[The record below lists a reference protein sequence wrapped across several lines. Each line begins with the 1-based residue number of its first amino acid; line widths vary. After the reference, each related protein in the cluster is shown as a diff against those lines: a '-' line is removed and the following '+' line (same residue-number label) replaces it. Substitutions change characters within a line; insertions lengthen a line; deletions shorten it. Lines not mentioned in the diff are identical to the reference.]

1 MTVLYICNKKREKCH
16 EDGGV
21 CFEDC
26 YLTTDPAC
34 AKNGPCED
42 PENHPER
49 FFPTTF
55 YSEEAYEE
63 RKTYQRE

>member
-1 MTVLYICNKKREKCH
+1 MNVLYICDKKRDACH
-16 EDGGV
+16 EDGRV

-34 AKNGPCED
+34 AKNGPCPD

-49 FFPTTF
+49 FFLITC
-55 YSEEAYEE
+55 YGGEAYEE
-63 RKTYQRE
+63 RKAYRRE